1 MRKKIYFSCFI
12 LLSQI
17 TSCYQSKKE
26 VDFISSSTYIF
37 SSVNCFE
44 DSIEWGDI
52 LEQKEDEY
60 FAYIYSET
68 CYYCNIIKPK
78 ICHFCGEIDEKM
90 YFIKFDESIP
100 IGANFDDVI
109 GADSLEKLFTVKVF
123 SFEGSLNFISI
134 IFCFWYKNFLFP
146 ICQIINNK

>member
-52 LEQKEDEY
+52 LEQKDEEY

-109 GADSLEKLFTVKVF
+109 GADSLEKLFIKGTPTLFLINKRKVKEAYCGYDEIADYIT
-123 SFEGSLNFISI
+123 S
-134 IFCFWYKNFLFP
+134 Y
-146 ICQIINNK
+146 